1 MAHNHGT
8 ISEQLDPL
16 FNPKVVALIGA
27 SRDPISVSGFI
38 SKNLMN
44 EGFKGKIYLVNPNAR
59 SKIMGLETV
68 NRLGQ
73 VNDPIDCA
81 IFTIPAKDVLGA
93 MEECVSQKVKTAIVI
108 SAGFGEVGE
117 AGSNMEHELV
127 RIARKGGIRFTGPN
141 CNGVYSAPPKFAG
154 LFGPLR
160 PLPGEIALVTQGGSP
175 GVVIHNLTHCRRR
188 GLSRFVNVGDA
199 ADLDISDFI
208 KYYGEDSSTKAI
220 MCYFEGLK
228 DGRKFMEAVKH
239 ASETKPVI
247 VMKGGT
253 GETSQR
259 VVASHVGALAGSDRV
274 VSAALR
280 SSGAIRTD
288 SLSRMFDIAIAF
300 STQPLPRG
308 NRVGILTFGG
318 GVAVQFMDQADRLSL
333 SVPALDS
340 ESINALNRLLPAYWS
355 HGNPVDTTDGA
366 VTENV
371 VQICAQ
377 TLMKLEYVDI
387 LVVIG
392 IGTMEGFTWL
402 TGIKEIAKMGTDREI
417 NVAKLLAEMRSKYG
431 KPVIGITIHANEG
444 SEVLKYLREDSGIPM
459 YDEPQT
465 AALALRAM
473 LDYKDYLNRISKLT
487 SAKTPLKKKL

>member
-1 MAHNHGT
+1 
-8 ISEQLDPL
+8 
-16 FNPKVVALIGA
+16 
-27 SRDPISVSGFI
+27 
-38 SKNLMN
+38 
-44 EGFKGKIYLVNPNAR
+44 
-59 SKIMGLETV
+59 
-68 NRLGQ
+68 
-73 VNDPIDCA
+73 
-81 IFTIPAKDVLGA
+81 
-93 MEECVSQKVKTAIVI
+93 MEECASQNVKTAIVI
-108 SAGFGEVGE
+108 SAGFGEVDE
-117 AGSNMEHELV
+117 TGSQLEHELV
-127 RIARKGGIRFTGPN
+127 RIARKSGIRFTGPN

-208 KYYGEDSSTKAI
+208 EYYGQDPSTNAI

-228 DGRKFMEAVKH
+228 DGRKFMDTVKH
-239 ASETKPVI
+239 ASKRKPVI

-259 VVASHVGALAGSDRV
+259 VVASHVGALAGSDSV
-274 VSAALR
+274 VSAALKT
-280 SSGAIRTD
+280 SGAIRTD

-318 GVAVQFMDQADRLSL
+318 GVAVQFMDQADRLGL
-333 SVPALDS
+333 NVPPLDK
-340 ESINALNRLLPAYWS
+340 ESISALNKILPAYWS

-371 VQICAQ
+371 VQICAD

-402 TGIKEIAKMGTDREI
+402 TGIKDIAKMGTDREI
-417 NVAKLLAEMRSKYG
+417 SVAKLLAELRDRYG
-431 KPVIGITIHANEG
+431 KPVIGIKIHANED
-444 SEVLKYLREDSGIPM
+444 SEVLKYLREDSRIPM

-465 AALALRAM
+465 AALALKAM
-473 LDYKDYLNRISKLT
+473 LDYRERLNLFPK
-487 SAKTPLKKKL
+487 